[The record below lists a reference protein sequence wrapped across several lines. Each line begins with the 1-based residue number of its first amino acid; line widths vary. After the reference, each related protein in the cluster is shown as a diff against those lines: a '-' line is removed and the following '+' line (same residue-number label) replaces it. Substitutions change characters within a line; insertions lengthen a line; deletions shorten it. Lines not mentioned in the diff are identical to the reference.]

1 MKFAVIETGG
11 KQYRVKEGDVVT
23 VEKLPAKEGDALTFV
38 PVLLVADGDSVKVG
52 QPEVAGAKVV
62 GKVAGQG
69 LGKKVLVQ
77 KFKRK
82 IRYRRL
88 IGHRQP
94 FTKVRIEKITG

>member
-1 MKFAVIETGG
+1 MYAVIETGG

-23 VEKLPAKEGDALTFV
+23 IEKLPNKEGDAVTFT
-38 PVLLVADGDSVKVG
+38 PVLLVVDGDNVKVG
-52 QPEVAGAKVV
+52 QPGVSAAKVV
-62 GKVAGQG
+62 AKVAGQG